1 MVAPKL
7 SPKIAARVAAKVARR
22 ECLAKNCRRSMVVC
36 GCCRA
41 HYDAAEH
48 VISRQPT
55 RLLRVKAREKLVRAG
70 LLLERWQQPRK
81 GSKKSLSAAYQQAV
95 TSEPR

>member
-7 SPKIAARVAAKVARR
+7 SPKVAARVAGKVARR
-22 ECLAKNCRRSMVVC
+22 ECLGKGCSRPMVVC

-55 RLLRVKAREKLVRAG
+55 PELRAKAREKLVRAG
-70 LLLERWQQPRK
+70 LLLDRWQQPRK
-81 GSKKSLSAAYQQAV
+81 RSKKSLTAAYRQAV
-95 TSEPR
+95 AS